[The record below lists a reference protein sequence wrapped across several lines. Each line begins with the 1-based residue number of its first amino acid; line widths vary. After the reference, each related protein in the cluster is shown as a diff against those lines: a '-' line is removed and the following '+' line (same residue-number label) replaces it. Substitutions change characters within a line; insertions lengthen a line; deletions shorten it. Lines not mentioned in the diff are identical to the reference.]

1 MFCCMLSRT
10 HSFFFLNVQ
19 SKINILL
26 STRTEVIVRTCFEN
40 FQNNKNKRQNQNHL
54 CNEKNSSRKINYCLL
69 CCQLPKNFM
78 FILSEFFNDLMKISI
93 IKPTIL
99 QNTADTST
107 TTTLHSIPSS
117 HRKFLFIFKLF

>member
-69 CCQLPKNFM
+69 CCQLPK
-78 FILSEFFNDLMKISI
+78 MKISI